1 MRQLHV
7 MGTKLT
13 QTDRNDNREERLK
26 NFALGPH
33 TYGDHSK
40 AAANND
46 SHITHIKLNL
56 RSSLA
61 DSMDQVYLAQAP
73 PTH

>member
-7 MGTKLT
+7 RGTKHT
-13 QTDRNDNREERLK
+13 QTDRNDNREGRLK

-33 TYGDHSK
+33 TYGDHPK

-46 SHITHIKLNL
+46 SHIT
-56 RSSLA
+56 
-61 DSMDQVYLAQAP
+61 
-73 PTH
+73 